1 MEDRHD
7 WINLKKKK
15 KKLLSPAVTGIG
27 RKMHKEINKVGK
39 RVILSFKKR
48 NSGIKKQK
56 MKMEELVSR
65 LPFPQ
70 PS

>member
-1 MEDRHD
+1 MEDLRHD

-15 KKLLSPAVTGIG
+15 KLSPTVTGIG
-27 RKMHKEINKVGK
+27 RKMHKEIKLE
-39 RVILSFKKR
+39 RVILSFKTR
-48 NSGIKKQK
+48 NSGIKKLK

-70 PS
+70 PP